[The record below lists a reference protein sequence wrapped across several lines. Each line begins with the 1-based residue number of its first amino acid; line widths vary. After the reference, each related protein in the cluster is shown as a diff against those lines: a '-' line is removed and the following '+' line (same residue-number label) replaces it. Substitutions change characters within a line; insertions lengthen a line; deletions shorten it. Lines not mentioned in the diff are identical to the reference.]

1 MISRHGP
8 FTVYKI
14 CIRETLEKVIEA
26 ESIEKAEEM
35 YDRLQVE
42 IYPEDFKCVEFIE
55 MEEE

>member
-1 MISRHGP
+1 M
-8 FTVYKI
+8 KI

-26 ESIEKAEEM
+26 ESIEQAEQM

-55 MEEE
+55 LEED

>member
-1 MISRHGP
+1 MR
-8 FTVYKI
+8 I

-26 ESIEKAEEM
+26 ESIEQAEQM